1 MQVRVLFF
9 ARSRELA
16 GTSEASLTLEPGST
30 TTVLLQ
36 QLLQQVRAAGL
47 RGSTAHPRAAA
58 CRCRVLFVMRLALV
72 PRTVTYG

>member
-16 GTSEASLTLEPGST
+16 GTSEASVTLEPGST

-36 QLLQQVRAAGL
+36 QLLQQVSFEGAGL
-47 RGSTAHPRAAA
+47 LLG
-58 CRCRVLFVMRLALV
+58 MAL
-72 PRTVTYG
+72 P